1 MKLSAPSQ
9 VFFLISLILAALAVI
24 SLFVVIPVVTAKA
37 VWFAIAGYAVLAV
50 ACLMKGM

>member
-24 SLFVVIPVVTAKA
+24 GTFVVIPVISVHAFW
-37 VWFAIAGYAVLAV
+37 VAIIGYAVLAIG
-50 ACLMKGM
+50 CLMKGM